1 MLVNRIKLVRKT
13 LGLTQRE
20 FGEKMGVSR
29 DVVGNIEY
37 RRVPP
42 KKLFLQHMCQQYKVN
57 EQWLETGE
65 GEMFDECP
73 KEETKFDKF
82 DRLYSVFK
90 SLKPAYQDCALEQ
103 IESLA
108 DLQDQTKD

>member
-1 MLVNRIKLVRKT
+1 MLVNRITLVRKT

-29 DVVGNIEY
+29 DVIGNIEY

-57 EQWLETGE
+57 EHWLETGE
-65 GEMFDECP
+65 GDMFEKDIPQDPAGEAIRIFKGLRP
-73 KEETKFDKF
+73 EFQDYALDQIRKLAELQMKDK
-82 DRLYSVFK
+82 
-90 SLKPAYQDCALEQ
+90 
-103 IESLA
+103 
-108 DLQDQTKD
+108 